1 MAVDAATPAAAA
13 PLRAHAL
20 SRIAALP
27 ARTVLGG
34 IVAISFAAR
43 WLLAAAHST
52 PYYFPD
58 EYIYPTLAHSLASGG
73 RPAVRGEA
81 TAFPALLE
89 PLLTA
94 PFWLLGDPYAA
105 YVLTQGLHALAMS
118 LAAVPVYLLAR
129 RLRLSNWVALGAAL
143 VAVTAP
149 ALTYVGYMLA
159 DPVAYPL
166 VLAAVAAGVA
176 ALDRPT
182 RSSQLAFL
190 GLAGIAT
197 FARVQYVV
205 LPALFLVAALVVE
218 GFRVRTAARRFRTT
232 LVALGV
238 PALAVGTV
246 GLQRVLGYYENV
258 TSLNLPVVRL
268 ARWAGSDAMVLSYA
282 AGWVL
287 VPGALLGLAL
297 MLARP
302 SSRAERGF
310 AALTVLLGSTLLFQ
324 AALFS
329 ANSDDATAR
338 VHERYTM
345 ALVPLLA
352 LAFLVLARRGFP
364 WRRALAVLALAML
377 ALSARVPLSGYTVAQ
392 GKDDSPTLRAVLRL
406 EQELGIGTGSL
417 VVAALAA
424 GLSLVAIA
432 VAWRRLTVVALAA
445 AVLTTSA
452 IGAGALSY
460 DRLNAASLRAT
471 QPADRSWVDAAGLG
485 DVTFVQLPE
494 GDRAK
499 VFEQLFWNRSVD
511 RLVLVNAPPVD
522 AFATE
527 RAELADD
534 GRLLVDGRPL
544 ATPMLVQTWGS
555 YALWDGVRRVGRAQS
570 LDLLAPVGTPRLRLL
585 AAGLYEDG
593 WLRRNGSILVWPRA
607 GRPYH
612 ARLRLRLA
620 MPADSQRVTLQ
631 LRAPGYRQDVTLEPG
646 ERRTVD
652 VPVRADRKAWVLDFA
667 TDGPGWLGDHRS
679 VSVRAEPP
687 LLLPAGPPA
696 RARPLA

>member
-13 PLRAHAL
+13 PLRPPAL
-20 SRIAALP
+20 ARLAALP
-27 ARTVLGG
+27 ARAVLTG
-34 IVAISFAAR
+34 IVALSFAVR
-43 WLLAAAHST
+43 WLLAGGHST

-58 EYIYPTLAHSLASGG
+58 EYIYPTLSHAIAGG
-73 RPAVRGEA
+73 GMPAVRGEE

-94 PFWLLGDPYAA
+94 PLWLPGDPFVA
-105 YVLTQGLHALAMS
+105 YVLTQGVHALAMS
-118 LAAVPVYLLAR
+118 LAAIPAYLLAR
-129 RLRLSNWVALGAAL
+129 RLRLPTAHALGAAV

-149 ALTYVGYMLA
+149 ALSYVGFMLA
-159 DPVAYPL
+159 DPIAYPL
-166 VLAAVAAGVA
+166 VLGAVAAGVA
-176 ALDRPT
+176 ALDRAT
-182 RSSQLAFL
+182 TANQLGFL
-190 GLAGIAT
+190 GLSGLAA

-218 GFRVRTAARRFRTT
+218 RFRPRAAARRFRVT
-232 LVALGV
+232 LVTLGA
-238 PALAVGTV
+238 PALAVAAV
-246 GLQRVLGYYENV
+246 GLQRALGYYENV
-258 TSLNLPVVRL
+258 TNLELPLVRL
-268 ARWAGSDAMVLSYA
+268 ATWAGADAMVLAYA
-282 AGWVL
+282 SGWVL

-302 SSRAERGF
+302 ESRAERGF
-310 AALTVLLGSTLLFQ
+310 AALTLLLGGTLLFQ

-364 WRRALAVLALAML
+364 WRRALAALALAML

-406 EQELGIGTGSL
+406 EQELGIATGSL
-417 VVAALAA
+417 VVAVVAA
-424 GLSLVAIA
+424 VLSLLAVAA
-432 VAWRRLTVVALAA
+432 AWRRWTAVPLTA
-445 AVLTTSA
+445 AVLAGTA
-452 IGAGALSY
+452 LCAGALSF

-471 QPADRSWVDAAGLG
+471 QPSERSWVDDAGLG
-485 DVTFVQLPE
+485 EVTFVQLPE

-499 VFEQLFWNRSVD
+499 VFEQLFWNRSVN

-534 GRLLVDGRPL
+534 GRLLVGGRAL
-544 ATPMLVQTWGS
+544 TTPMLVQTWGS
-555 YALWDGVRRVGRAQS
+555 YALWEGVRRVDRAHS
-570 LDLLAPVGTPRLRLL
+570 LDLLAPAGTPRLRLL

-593 WLRRNGSILVWPRA
+593 WMRRSGSILVWPYA
-607 GRPYH
+607 GRPYQGT
-612 ARLRLRLA
+612 LRLRLA
-620 MPADSQRVTLQ
+620 MPADSQRVTLE
-631 LRAPGYRQDVTLEPG
+631 LRAPGYRRDVVLEAG
-646 ERRTVD
+646 ARRTVD
-652 VPVRADRKAWVLDFA
+652 IPVRAEREAWVLDFA
-667 TDGPGWLGDHRS
+667 TQGPGWLGDRRS

-687 LLLPAGPPA
+687 QLLPS
-696 RARPLA
+696 